1 MTEKD
6 RLHAHCLALI
16 HQRIQSLQ
24 EEIQL
29 VQASANEETKSSAGD
44 KYETGRA
51 MAQNEVAQYIVQLA
65 ELERQST
72 ALQRLAEMKAVDR
85 VIPGSLV
92 TASQAVFYI
101 SISLGK
107 VSLNGKEYLVV
118 SPDSPIGKTLLG
130 KSIGEVIRWQ
140 HQEMTVLTVL

>member
-1 MTEKD
+1 
-6 RLHAHCLALI
+6 
-16 HQRIQSLQ
+16 
-24 EEIQL
+24 
-29 VQASANEETKSSAGD
+29 
-44 KYETGRA
+44 

>member
-72 ALQRLAEMKAVDR
+72 DLQRLAEMKAVDR

-107 VSLNGKEYLVV
+107 VSFNGKEYLVV

-140 HQEMTVLTVL
+140 HHEMTVLTVQ